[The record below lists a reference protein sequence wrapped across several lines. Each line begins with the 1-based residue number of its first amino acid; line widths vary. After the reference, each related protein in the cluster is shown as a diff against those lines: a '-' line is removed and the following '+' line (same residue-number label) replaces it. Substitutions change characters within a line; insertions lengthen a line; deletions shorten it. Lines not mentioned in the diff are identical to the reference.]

1 MVASILDSLS
11 IQRAASAQPIG
22 AAQGPGDLREKRT
35 TPRDSVNKETP
46 RVSTAEMEKAIAAL
60 DKLVAPSARALEFS
74 LDDASGQVVVRVID
88 AETRKVLRQMPS
100 EEVLAIAR
108 ELDRLKGLLI
118 RQMA

>member
-11 IQRAASAQPIG
+11 IQRVASAQPIG

-35 TPRDSVNKETP
+35 TSRDSVNKETP

>member
-1 MVASILDSLS
+1 MVASILDSLP
-11 IQRAASAQPIG
+11 IQRVASAQPIG

-88 AETRKVLRQMPS
+88 AETRMVLRQMPS

>member
-11 IQRAASAQPIG
+11 IQRVASAQPIG

-88 AETRKVLRQMPS
+88 AETRMVLRQMPS

>member
-1 MVASILDSLS
+1 MVISIVDSLS
-11 IQRAASAQPIG
+11 IQRVASAQPIG
-22 AAQGPGDLREKRT
+22 AAQGSGGPKERQT

-60 DKLVAPSARALEFS
+60 DELVSPSARALEFS

-100 EEVLAIAR
+100 EEVLAISR

-118 RQMA
+118 RQKA